1 MTTKF
6 AALISRSHGSM
17 IKTVACVQ
25 SVTFQFTLI
34 GQHKESGMMMM
45 ITFRDKTT
53 MMMIT
58 LLIMSS
64 ALPPYPKP
72 KLILLALIF
81 PFPLMIFFFLPNF
94 DFESHFDFHYIEL
107 LLSFLSFVAY
117 PLFIAWA
124 GEYYLRV
131 DGGGH
136 ALGYASK
143 SCWRWQVYSSPWSK
157 GRLEIFWVARKPFLT
172 DTTTTTTF
180 YVSFIFYLFR
190 ASL

>member
-17 IKTVACVQ
+17 IKTVACVP

-81 PFPLMIFFFLPNF
+81 PFPLMIFF
-94 DFESHFDFHYIEL
+94 
-107 LLSFLSFVAY
+107 LSSQL
-117 PLFIAWA
+117 W
-124 GEYYLRV
+124 
-131 DGGGH
+131 
-136 ALGYASK
+136 
-143 SCWRWQVYSSPWSK
+143 
-157 GRLEIFWVARKPFLT
+157 FWV
-172 DTTTTTTF
+172 
-180 YVSFIFYLFR
+180 SFWLPLHWIAAFISLVRCISSVYCVGRRVLLAGGWRRTRIGVCFEVVLEV
-190 ASL
+190 ASLF